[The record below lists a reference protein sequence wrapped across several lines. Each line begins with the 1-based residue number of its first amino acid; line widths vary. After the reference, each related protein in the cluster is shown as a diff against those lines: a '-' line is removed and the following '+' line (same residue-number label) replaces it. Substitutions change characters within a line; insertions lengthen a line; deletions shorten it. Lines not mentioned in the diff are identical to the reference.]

1 MITTFVKNR
10 VEAAVKAGAK
20 VTTDAKIKHISTYPA
35 ATGKNVDFWSTITV
49 NQPVEGSIPDKKDEN
64 GNTISWKKG
73 LTTTVTVPFGTVV
86 AVLFDVLCDIDDD
99 SKYDVRMPD
108 GRVVSRSLSRIGMA
122 LNTHKDAIIAE
133 AHERATDDSNIPSY
147 LDELITGAKINVL
160 TRDVKKGKVKSLFA
174 LNEKEVDC
182 ERDSVWADLYNLTGL
197 DGELLAEIL
206 EKVLADEANKKTK
219 PEANAKDTA
228 FAALMKLY
236 AQNNA
241 SNAVAN
247 L

>member
-1 MITTFVKNR
+1 
-10 VEAAVKAGAK
+10 
-20 VTTDAKIKHISTYPA
+20 
-35 ATGKNVDFWSTITV
+35 
-49 NQPVEGSIPDKKDEN
+49 
-64 GNTISWKKG
+64 

-122 LNTHKDAIIAE
+122 LNTHKDAIVAE

-147 LDELITGAKINVL
+147 IDELITGAKINVL

-197 DGELLAEIL
+197 DGELLAEVL

-241 SNAVAN
+241 SDAVAK